1 MGYNNPMEVRHFHT
15 STGRDLIAEFLR
27 DCSQNIQSDYFDAI
41 SLLEKGEILKMPL
54 NRTLNNVYPGLQELR
69 FKDRSGQ
76 YRFLYLLKKKDGIYV
91 IHGFKK
97 KTEELPDKEKRLVLK
112 RIREI

>member
-1 MGYNNPMEVRHFHT
+1 MEVRHYQT
-15 STGRDLIAEFLR
+15 SSGRDVIAEFLR
-27 DCSQNIQSDYFDAI
+27 DCSQDIRSDYLDAI

-54 NRTLNNVYPGLQELR
+54 NRPLNNVYAGLQELR

-76 YRFLYLLKKKDGIYV
+76 YRFLYLLKKKDAIYV
-91 IHGFKK
+91 IHAFKK

-112 RIREI
+112 RIKEI